1 MNKIIGIVLVLLSIT
16 LSGVSGYLFFKA
28 EKTSEDNHVLNNI
41 ENIYALQKID
51 AAWSLAT
58 LKTLSVVE
66 SDFDQVAAFLPKFHE
81 LRNKLSNSE
90 LASSQSPAPLKN
102 KLLAFLSMLGGKEH
116 AIEQFKSNLA
126 VVRNSKKYLPL
137 ASDLL
142 AEKIKRITDK
152 DLASRIVLIN
162 DQVNAYLAAP
172 NADERIKL
180 LEELAEL
187 DKSLMGFP
195 QDLVNPLSNYIAHA
209 KVLTE
214 RKEPMDRIVTR
225 VTDDSVAKAGIELIV
240 LYKGY
245 VEKRSIVLEDE
256 RTLNNIFV
264 LLVAILLSIIA
275 IISGVYVISSA
286 NKI

>member
-187 DKSLMGFP
+187 DKKP
-195 QDLVNPLSNYIAHA
+195 H
-209 KVLTE
+209 
-214 RKEPMDRIVTR
+214 
-225 VTDDSVAKAGIELIV
+225 
-240 LYKGY
+240 
-245 VEKRSIVLEDE
+245 
-256 RTLNNIFV
+256 
-264 LLVAILLSIIA
+264 
-275 IISGVYVISSA
+275 GVSSRPC
-286 NKI
+286 